1 LRGSFA
7 AILRPPILATAA
19 ALAAGGVAA
28 GRLPLLEVP
37 GWELGMAG
45 CLVAVLL
52 GAPVGIAAAR
62 RELSGAEPSPRRAFL
77 AAAAALV
84 ALAAVLFAASAARA
98 ALASPCSAWAGAAF
112 YPLLAVPSAVLAS
125 ALGTAAGFATH
136 GRRLAGGLLYALLAL
151 GSLAGSLAAAW
162 RGPGAYVLDPLW
174 GYWPGPVYDEA
185 LRLDARLVFS
195 SVRTLALAAAV
206 VAAAALGLA
215 AARGRRV
222 VAPLLSLLA
231 ALGCVGALGA
241 ARDEGKDRKAIARA
255 LGGALAG
262 PRCDLHFPREKPA
275 GEAERLLRD
284 CELDAAEVAA
294 TLGIEHPPRATV
306 WLYRGEEEKRWLV
319 GAGRTDYTKP
329 WLAEVHLTD
338 APAPHPSM
346 RHELVHALASPFA
359 TGPLRVPSRWGV
371 LVRAGLV
378 EGLAVA
384 VDLPRGEWTAH
395 EWSRAMRDLGLMP
408 GAASLVDPAGFL
420 GSSQA
425 RAYTVAGSF
434 LGFLLGRYGAEPVR
448 RVYGNAGFA
457 AAFGKPLPE
466 LEAEWSAFLDGV
478 AVPPALRASAEARF
492 RPEGILGRRCVREVA
507 GAEARASLAARQGRA
522 AEAAALWR
530 RASDL
535 SGEPADL
542 RAAGDALRRSGDTAG
557 AAAAWR
563 EALERAGTGRPALRS
578 ALLGELGDL
587 AWRAGDAAAA
597 AASYRSA
604 LALDPERAESR
615 LLAAKLAALAD
626 PALAGAAGPWLL
638 QADDPAVALAL
649 LARSDAPLASYLLG
663 RAFLSRGAPRHAIPL
678 LARAAA
684 GSLPGASFALE
695 ARRLLAE
702 ARCASG
708 EWDLGLAGFSALS
721 READRE
727 ADRIRAAAA
736 ARRCES
742 DRAVYGK
749 PVEAGGDW
757 PEPSGAPPR

>member
-1 LRGSFA
+1 LRGSLA
-7 AILRPPILATAA
+7 AAVLRPPILAAAA

-28 GRLPLLEVP
+28 GRLPLLDVP

-52 GAPVGIAAAR
+52 GAPVGVAAAR
-62 RELSGAEPSPRRAFL
+62 RELAGGEPSPTAAFG
-77 AAAAALV
+77 AATATLVALV
-84 ALAAVLFAASAARA
+84 AVLFGAAVARA
-98 ALASPCSAWAGAAF
+98 ALASPCSALAGAAF
-112 YPLLAVPSAVLAS
+112 YPLLAVPSAVLAA
-125 ALGTAAGFATH
+125 ALGTAAGFATR

-151 GSLAGSLAAAW
+151 GSLAASLAAAW
-162 RGPGAYVLDPLW
+162 RGPGAYAIDPLW

-185 LRLDARLVFS
+185 LRLDARLVLS
-195 SVRTLALAAAV
+195 APRTLALAGAV
-206 VAAAALGLA
+206 VAATALGLA

-222 VAPLLSLLA
+222 AAPFLALLVAA
-231 ALGCVGALGA
+231 GIAWALGA
-241 ARDEGKDRKAIARA
+241 ARDQGTDREGIARA

-262 PRCDLHFPREKPA
+262 PRCELHFPREKPA

-284 CELDAAEVAA
+284 CELDASEVAA
-294 TLGIEHPPRATV
+294 ALGIEHPPRASV

-338 APAPHPSM
+338 APAPHPSL
-346 RHELVHALASPFA
+346 RHELVHALASSFA

-371 LVRAGLV
+371 LIRAGLV

-420 GSSQA
+420 ASSQA

-434 LGFLLGRYGAEPVR
+434 LGFLLERYGAEPVR

-478 AVPPALRASAEARF
+478 AVLPELRVAAEARF
-492 RPEGILGRRCVREVA
+492 RPEGILGRRCAREVA
-507 GAEARASLAARQGRA
+507 GVEARAALAGRLGRA

-530 RASDL
+530 RAGEL
-535 SGEPADL
+535 SGEPEDL
-542 RAAGDALRRSGDTAG
+542 RAAGDALQRAGDTPG

-563 EALERAGTGRPALRS
+563 AALDRAGAGRPALRA
-578 ALLGELGDL
+578 ALLAGLGDL
-587 AWRAGDAAAA
+587 AWRSGDAAGA

-604 LALDPERAESR
+604 LALDPERAEAR

-626 PALAGAAGPWLL
+626 PALGEAAGPWLL
-638 QADDPAVALAL
+638 SAGDPAVALAR
-649 LARSDAPLASYLLG
+649 LARSDSPIASYLVG
-663 RAFLSRGAPRHAIPL
+663 RAFLSRGAPRQSVPL
-678 LARAAA
+678 LVRAAA
-684 GSLPGASFALE
+684 GPLPGAAFALE

-736 ARRCES
+736 ARRCET
-742 DRAVYGK
+742 DRAAYGK
-749 PVEAGGDW
+749 PVPASSDW
-757 PEPSGAPPR
+757 PEPR